1 MKIKMTIEKLYN
13 IIGIVQRIVMV
24 ILSIFSI
31 FLAYKI
37 IDMINKLV
45 VEINQMYN
53 AIESLRIL
61 LYKSWWF

>member
-1 MKIKMTIEKLYN
+1 MTIEKLYN

-37 IDMINKLV
+37 IDMLTKLV
-45 VEINQMYN
+45 VEINQMYI
-53 AIESLRIL
+53 AIESLKIL
-61 LYKSWWF
+61 LHKSWWF

>member
-1 MKIKMTIEKLYN
+1 MTIEKLYN

-53 AIESLRIL
+53 AIKSLRIL

>member
-1 MKIKMTIEKLYN
+1 MTIEKLYN

-37 IDMINKLV
+37 IDMLTRLS
-45 VEINQMYN
+45 VEINQMYI
-53 AIESLRIL
+53 AIESLKIL
-61 LYKSWWF
+61 LHKSWWF

>member
-1 MKIKMTIEKLYN
+1 MTIEKLYN

-37 IDMINKLV
+37 IDMLTKLV
-45 VEINQMYN
+45 VEINQMYI
-53 AIESLRIL
+53 AIEALRQL
-61 LYKSWWF
+61 LHKSWWF